1 MRGALVAEVQGQI
14 EAHCIA
20 PTHCDRWPGD
30 EDQLAGVIDDQLR
43 VKMQTARFPIAELT
57 EENRGAYWE
66 AGFAEAAGKPV
77 SYTCEKGHISEV
89 HFDANHHLIVEWE
102 EENLELAKTKLKAT
116 IRASFPADA
125 KLDGE

>member
-1 MRGALVAEVQGQI
+1 
-14 EAHCIA
+14 
-20 PTHCDRWPGD
+20 
-30 EDQLAGVIDDQLR
+30 
-43 VKMQTARFPIAELT
+43 MQTARFLIAELT

-66 AGFAEAAGKPV
+66 AGFAEGAGKPV

-89 HFDANHHLIVEWE
+89 HFDANHHLIAEWE

>member
-1 MRGALVAEVQGQI
+1 M
-14 EAHCIA
+14 
-20 PTHCDRWPGD
+20 
-30 EDQLAGVIDDQLR
+30 
-43 VKMQTARFPIAELT
+43 
-57 EENRGAYWE
+57 
-66 AGFAEAAGKPV
+66 

-102 EENLELAKTKLKAT
+102 EENLGLAKTKLKAT